1 MVLYI
6 EQYENLVRALHGDVL
21 RTSYFNVLWTLVED
35 ILRILVGDVP
45 WHYIEVHMETSIGRL
60 LGTSS
65 GHPQD
70 VILLSGE
77 DQKKIRGLG
86 RLN

>member
-6 EQYENLVRALHGDVL
+6 EQYENLVRALHGD
-21 RTSYFNVLWTLVED
+21 VLWTLVED